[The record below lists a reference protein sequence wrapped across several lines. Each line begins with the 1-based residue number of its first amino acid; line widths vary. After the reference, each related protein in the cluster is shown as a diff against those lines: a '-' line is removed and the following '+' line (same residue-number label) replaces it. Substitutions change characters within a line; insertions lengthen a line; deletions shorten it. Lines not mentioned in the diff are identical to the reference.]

1 MTELRL
7 SHDATHEAPRANLW
21 RVFTPFDG
29 PRTLNMVG
37 GTAGGIGGGAA
48 RQPPT
53 PISRRPSH
61 SASVERTVS
70 LSPVLSSD
78 TASSSLDVPPIESFA
93 GAEMS
98 VPLPLRGDA
107 SASHSVQGRGEVQ
120 SIASV
125 SSEWRTSLDFAQQLD
140 IKAEKELHALWS
152 ALWAATHSEAAL
164 QTALESRRTSWNP
177 YRPVR
182 GGPEVKAEVLHSE
195 VVEFQAMVP
204 TDSLYLR
211 GVAAQLPTSSP
222 AGSVSLR
229 DSISRI
235 SNSWVSPLSPHC
247 TGGQRNA
254 AKSKADAEEEV
265 LVMDGPS
272 AVAFRSPSTPVTS
285 LARGSSW
292 WAVRRAES
300 EAALFHYMW
309 EAVVVPYYASMPA
322 AFFSAALPGDGAAT
336 QTSGSLMSFAPRRE
350 EREEREAS
358 GVVTAFGGAREKV
371 RKWSFEA
378 CRRSSSPS
386 SANASPLQK
395 CDPSSVGEAR
405 FSTLATVR
413 PQRPG
418 SGGASH
424 AMASRDLDIVSED
437 SLEVEVLEENKGSS
451 HVSPTHAASPLGRG
465 DDRSAAT
472 PDPAAAPAER
482 SGQRKQRP
490 STAYLHVLTTAP
502 LDVGATDKL
511 PQGST
516 HASTST
522 TQQRAA
528 SAFSDSVQ
536 VAGASSAPRSG
547 AAASASTRGGLFGKA
562 SSRREVPLFHITA
575 KAAGNAPKTSSSSP
589 LPVAA
594 QPSPSRVQPQAAEG
608 KRAASPVAVVAAAKD
623 HKPPQR
629 VHAASGASRARGG
642 RATASAARG
651 KASPAARSAS
661 RTALAP
667 ISHADR
673 TTVSPTTSTN
683 ASAKHALQLLDLH
696 SRHTVRSP
704 MLQRSLSPIPK
715 AARET
720 EGRKSAKAELTPPEV
735 PAPHPQRC
743 GFVSPMQLPCR
754 SKRRRCTEQLK
765 QLVEPEIDAPVG
777 FDVSETILPN
787 SQPGLPREVAARS
800 ASAERHRP
808 TAPNSRSVA
817 NATASPAVCNSSIG
831 ARQPGKGP
839 QRSSSKAK
847 AASAAP
853 KRPTTAHR

>member
-1 MTELRL
+1 
-7 SHDATHEAPRANLW
+7 
-21 RVFTPFDG
+21 
-29 PRTLNMVG
+29 
-37 GTAGGIGGGAA
+37 
-48 RQPPT
+48 
-53 PISRRPSH
+53 
-61 SASVERTVS
+61 
-70 LSPVLSSD
+70 
-78 TASSSLDVPPIESFA
+78 
-93 GAEMS
+93 MS
-98 VPLPLRGDA
+98 VPLPLWGDA

-164 QTALESRRTSWNP
+164 QTALESRRASWNP

-182 GGPEVKAEVLHSE
+182 GGPEVKAEILHSE

-211 GVAAQLPTSSP
+211 GVAAQLPASSS
-222 AGSVSLR
+222 AGSVSPR
-229 DSISRI
+229 NSISRI
-235 SNSWVSPLSPHC
+235 SNSWVSPVSPHG

-285 LARGSSW
+285 LTRGSPW

-336 QTSGSLMSFAPRRE
+336 QSSGSLMPFAPRRE
-350 EREEREAS
+350 EREDREAS
-358 GVVTAFGGAREKV
+358 GVVTAFGATREKV

-386 SANASPLQK
+386 SANMSPAQK
-395 CDPSSVGEAR
+395 RDPSSVGGAR

-413 PQRPG
+413 PPRLG
-418 SGGASH
+418 SGGVSH
-424 AMASRDLDIVSED
+424 VVASRDLDIVSED

-451 HVSPTHAASPLGRG
+451 PVSPTHAASPLGKG
-465 DDRSAAT
+465 SDRSAAT

-490 STAYLHVLTTAP
+490 SSACVHVLTTAP
-502 LDVGATDKL
+502 LDVVATDKL

-528 SAFSDSVQ
+528 SAFSECVQ
-536 VAGASSAPRSG
+536 VAGTLSAPRSG
-547 AAASASTRGGLFGKA
+547 AAASAWMRGGLSGKA
-562 SSRREVPLFHITA
+562 SSRREVPLFHTTA
-575 KAAGNAPKTSSSSP
+575 KAAGKPSKTSSSSP
-589 LPVAA
+589 PRVAA
-594 QPSPSRVQPQAAEG
+594 QPPPSRVQPQAAEG
-608 KRAASPVAVVAAAKD
+608 ERAASPVSVVAAAKD
-623 HKPPQR
+623 HKSPQR
-629 VHAASGASRARGG
+629 VHPASGASRARGG
-642 RATASAARG
+642 RATASAVRG

-661 RTALAP
+661 RTASLAP

-683 ASAKHALQLLDLH
+683 ASAQHALQLLDLH

-704 MLQRSLSPIPK
+704 MLQRHLSPIPK

-720 EGRKSAKAELTPPEV
+720 EGGKSAKAELTPPEV
-735 PAPHPQRC
+735 PASHSQRC

-754 SKRRRCTEQLK
+754 SNRRRHAEQLK
-765 QLVEPEIDAPVG
+765 RLVEPGIDAQVG
-777 FDVSETILPN
+777 FDLPETILAN
-787 SQPGLPREVAARS
+787 SQPGPPREVAAHS
-800 ASAERHRP
+800 ASTERHRP

-817 NATASPAVCNSSIG
+817 NTTASPAVRNSSIG
-831 ARQPGKGP
+831 ARQTAKAP

-847 AASAAP
+847 ATSAAP